1 MNTLFLLKVI
11 LTYRKFFTRHSPS
24 LPKVRR
30 ETYPLTFSNE
40 NRVTSQDWQ
49 QFINTFS
56 LRKPSFKHQ
65 EEPDAGSNGNCSPA

>member
-40 NRVTSQDWQ
+40 NRVTSQD
-49 QFINTFS
+49 
-56 LRKPSFKHQ
+56 
-65 EEPDAGSNGNCSPA
+65 